1 MNTTEK
7 SGALMVTAGAVL
19 ISFSAVFVKLAH
31 VSPTMA
37 GFYRTFFGGIMLLII
52 LVLRREALW
61 KGASFLFLGIFC
73 GIVFSLD
80 LFFWHK
86 SIHYVGPGLATILA
100 NFQVFLL
107 ALYGALVL
115 REPVSI
121 RTLVAIPLA
130 FFGLFLLAGINWR
143 QLGDIYRLGVVLG
156 LVTAACYAVYILAL
170 RKLQSQKNAPSAMAN
185 LAVISIV
192 SALLLGSAAWLQND
206 PFGIPDLQSILSL
219 AAYGLFSQV
228 IGWVLITRGLTRLR
242 SSL

>member
-1 MNTTEK
+1 MKATEK
-7 SGALMVTAGAVL
+7 SGALMVAAGAVL

-61 KGASFLFLGIFC
+61 KGVSFLFLGIFC
-73 GIVFSLD
+73 GLAFSLD

-107 ALYGALVL
+107 ALYGVLVL

-121 RTLVAIPLA
+121 RTMVAIPLA
-130 FFGLFLLAGINWR
+130 FFGLFLLAGIHWR
-143 QLGDIYRLGVVLG
+143 QLGEAYRL
-156 LVTAACYAVYILAL
+156 
-170 RKLQSQKNAPSAMAN
+170 
-185 LAVISIV
+185 
-192 SALLLGSAAWLQND
+192 
-206 PFGIPDLQSILSL
+206 
-219 AAYGLFSQV
+219 
-228 IGWVLITRGLTRLR
+228 
-242 SSL
+242 